1 VATPYGS
8 GNPATSRLFSSIPTP
23 LAQKGYDDESV
34 CYSKNTS
41 RNILDRMKH
50 NIFRKTNTTTAEAN
64 VTALADA
71 SSRGTAEPV
80 AILDESK
87 VEELTSL
94 SRTTRW
100 RMERRGEFPK
110 RVRLSPGRVGW
121 RQAEIEA
128 WIRSRGA

>member
-1 VATPYGS
+1 
-8 GNPATSRLFSSIPTP
+8 
-23 LAQKGYDDESV
+23 
-34 CYSKNTS
+34 
-41 RNILDRMKH
+41 MKH